1 MAKTKLEG
9 FSGVAVLKFGTP
21 HPYYFALYDDG
32 TDYKVGDMVVVS
44 DGYNPSVILDILTA
58 EEVAEKTSLSI
69 AAEVIGRVDTTA
81 YDRRVAMRKEKEAL
95 KKEMAKR
102 RGEIQKKLD
111 DEYYASKDP
120 EYAEML
126 KRYEE
131 MR

>member
-21 HPYYFALYDDG
+21 RPYYFALYDDG